1 MDPRAST
8 TDNTVRIGN
17 VTGAAADWA
26 ATQNLNLLIG
36 GSVGIGTTSP
46 NTNLDLSTGYFE
58 WGGQSRVT
66 STFSK
71 TSSTT
76 LSAITG
82 LSATLTA
89 GKTYY
94 FDIMLYTT
102 AGASGGI
109 QADLNGGTATATAI
123 IGDAVFLAAA
133 NNTAQYRISA
143 LNTQV
148 CAATG
153 ATTPEC
159 HIFGTITVNAGGTL
173 IPRFAQNA
181 SNGTGSTVAIGS
193 IMIVH
198 QIN

>member
-1 MDPRAST
+1 MERHHHRPS
-8 TDNTVRIGN
+8 
-17 VTGAAADWA
+17 AADRLRRLPSA
-26 ATQNLNLLIG
+26 HLGKIQSAHF
-36 GSVGIGTTSP
+36 GSI
-46 NTNLDLSTGYFE
+46 
-58 WGGQSRVT
+58 QS
-66 STFSK
+66 
-71 TSSTT
+71 
-76 LSAITG
+76 A
-82 LSATLTA
+82 LT
-89 GKTYY
+89 
-94 FDIMLYTT
+94 
-102 AGASGGI
+102 
-109 QADLNGGTATATAI
+109 I

-181 SNGTGSTVAIGS
+181 SNGTASTVAIGS